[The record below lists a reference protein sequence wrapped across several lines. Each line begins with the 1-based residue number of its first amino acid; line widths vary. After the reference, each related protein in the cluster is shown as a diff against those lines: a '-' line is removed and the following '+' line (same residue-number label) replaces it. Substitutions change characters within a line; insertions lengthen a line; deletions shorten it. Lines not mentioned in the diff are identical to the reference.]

1 MSTVDLALF
10 DDHPVLLDGLS
21 TLLSEC
27 SDFTVVGTGSSAY
40 DAVSVSTSRKVD
52 VALVDLGMP
61 GNVYEAIQSLRAKAP
76 DTKILVFTASVAI
89 DHAVRA
95 LEAGAHGYVLKGS
108 TIGELTDAIRA
119 VFKGETYLT
128 QSFALKV
135 ISALRNTSARKA
147 ALHALQ
153 LSLREEQVVRLLLRG
168 KTNREIADSLK
179 ISEKTVKYY
188 MSVLM
193 QKMHARNRIEVVLAA
208 QRLNGES
215 FAGSDSSGWN
225 TH

>member
-10 DDHPVLLDGLS
+10 DDHPVLLDGLA
-21 TLLSEC
+21 TLLSDH
-27 SDFTVVGTGSSAY
+27 SDFAVVGTGTSAS
-40 DAVSVSTSRKVD
+40 DALSVSMSRKVD
-52 VALVDLGMP
+52 VAIVDLGMP
-61 GNVYEAIQSLRAKAP
+61 GNVYEAIQSLREKTP

-108 TIGELTDAIRA
+108 TIDELTDAIRA
-119 VFKGETYLT
+119 VFKGETYLS

-135 ISALRNTSARKA
+135 ISALRNTAARKA
-147 ALHALQ
+147 ALQALQ

-168 KTNREIADSLK
+168 KTNREIADSLN

-188 MSVLM
+188 MSILM
-193 QKMHARNRIEVVLAA
+193 QKLHARNRIEVVLAA
-208 QRLNGES
+208 QKLHSDLLGGSVPSS
-215 FAGSDSSGWN
+215 FY

>member
-1 MSTVDLALF
+1 
-10 DDHPVLLDGLS
+10 
-21 TLLSEC
+21 
-27 SDFTVVGTGSSAY
+27 
-40 DAVSVSTSRKVD
+40 VD

-188 MSVLM
+188 MSALM

>member
-10 DDHPVLLDGLS
+10 DDHPVLLDGLA
-21 TLLSEC
+21 TLLSDY
-27 SDFTVVGTGSSAY
+27 SDFAVVGTGTSAS
-40 DAVSVSTSRKVD
+40 DALSVSMSRKVD
-52 VALVDLGMP
+52 VAIVDLGMP

-108 TIGELTDAIRA
+108 TIDELTDAIRA
-119 VFKGETYLT
+119 VFKGETYLS

-135 ISALRNTSARKA
+135 ISALRNTAARKA
-147 ALHALQ
+147 ALQALQ

-168 KTNREIADSLK
+168 KTNREIADSLN

-188 MSVLM
+188 MSILM
-193 QKMHARNRIEVVLAA
+193 QKLHARNRIEVVLAA
-208 QRLNGES
+208 QKLHSDLLGGSVPSS
-215 FAGSDSSGWN
+215 FY